1 MSTHSPD
8 RSIDRSQISKHPYS
22 PSIASSVSSAS
33 SIFSLAASVSSVAS
47 SIASLT
53 SIQSSE
59 GVLYLGDIERH
70 AWSQEQRSKEDARQ
84 SVSART
90 LRVPPPAVEQR
101 PHQRRTQRCSEVNRA
116 TCPSEPCPMPPV
128 PTLVRQAERKTNF
141 VDNLVDSAAQIV
153 ETIWPTYMNGKAEAS
168 AGKGVLPLRTFIQ
181 ETLRRSR
188 TSYSTL
194 QVALYYLIIVR
205 PHIPKGDFSD
215 MSQENAQQ
223 MRALQCGR
231 RMFLAALILASKYLQ
246 DRNYSARAWSR
257 ISGLQTTE
265 ININEMAFLD
275 AVHWR
280 LHISETIFQKW
291 TDLVVKY
298 TSGSGGPGSPS
309 DEARKAE
316 WSRLIVKLTPELN
329 TEEDNLG
336 KAHGTKRAPE
346 AVPQKVIVPAATCH
360 MSAETESRHMTPVPD
375 PAPVT
380 QLATASVTSSTT
392 TIPKVTVSS
401 LLSSPQHQSLPLPTL
416 EPEPQNTSFKSFPQS
431 TRLATISPLK
441 TPAVRFGS
449 GKAMSSAAAAAQM
462 NQLQRYTTEDLTLLS
477 KKCLA
482 RSGGE
487 KARRLSSAVRSA
499 MCSSSSTR
507 RSSLSCSMT
516 SSPETLNDSDSSTS
530 SSPFAFSRSS
540 SISSASSFDSVGSL
554 DARRRCNKTSQ
565 VISPAITP
573 AQRGS
578 AKDTGLDTPTPSPPR
593 YLSLRPKASKEFG
606 PEVNSGT
613 KSPLS
618 YCRKRRI
625 CELAL
630 PIQEID
636 NGVSPNL
643 SSGMTPQMK
652 VQLQMRTPPLN
663 NGLGPK
669 RLRCGAMEPSVLILP
684 NRRGSQGEVL

>member
-8 RSIDRSQISKHPYS
+8 PSIDRSRIAKHPYS
-22 PSIASSVSSAS
+22 PSVASSVSSSAS
-33 SIFSLAASVSSVAS
+33 SIFSLTTSVSSVAS

-53 SIQSSE
+53 SSE
-59 GVLYLGDIERH
+59 GILYLGDIERH
-70 AWSQEQRSKEDARQ
+70 AWSQEQRSKEDVRQ
-84 SVSART
+84 SVSTRA

-101 PHQRRTQRCSEVNRA
+101 HQRRTQRCAEVNRS

-257 ISGLQTTE
+257 ISGLQIEE

-298 TSGSGGPGSPS
+298 ASGSGGPGSPS

-316 WSRLIVKLTPELN
+316 WSRLVVKLTPELN
-329 TEEDNLG
+329 IEGDNVG
-336 KAHGTKRAPE
+336 KEHCTKRAPE
-346 AVPQKVIVPAATCH
+346 VVPQKVAIPAAACH
-360 MSAETESRHMTPVPD
+360 MSAETESGCTTPTPT
-375 PAPVT
+375 PAPVI
-380 QLATASVTSSTT
+380 QLATTSATSSITA
-392 TIPKVTVSS
+392 ILKVTISS
-401 LLSSPQHQSLPLPTL
+401 LLSSPQNHTLPLPTL
-416 EPEPQNTSFKSFPQS
+416 EPEPHNTSFKSLPQS
-431 TRLATISPLK
+431 TQLAALSTISPLK
-441 TPAVRFGS
+441 TPAVRLES
-449 GKAMSSAAAAAQM
+449 GNAMSSAASAAQM
-462 NQLQRYTTEDLTLLS
+462 NQLQRCMTEDMAFLS
-477 KKCLA
+477 RKCPA

-487 KARRLSSAVRSA
+487 NARPTSAVRST
-499 MCSSSSTR
+499 MLTQ
-507 RSSLSCSMT
+507 RSSLSCSMS

-540 SISSASSFDSVGSL
+540 SISSASSLDSVGSL
-554 DARRRCNKTSQ
+554 DAKRRCNKTSR
-565 VISPAITP
+565 VISAAIAP
-573 AQRGS
+573 AQRDS
-578 AKDTGLDTPTPSPPR
+578 AKDTGLNTPTPSPPR
-593 YLSLRPKASKEFG
+593 YLSLRPKASKEFV
-606 PEVNSGT
+606 PEVSAGA
-613 KSPLS
+613 KHSPLS

-625 CELAL
+625 CELVL
-630 PIQEID
+630 PIPEID

-669 RLRCGAMEPSVLILP
+669 RLRCGAIEPSVLVLP
-684 NRRGSQGEVL
+684 NRRGSQEEVL

>member
-1 MSTHSPD
+1 MDFYQEPFD
-8 RSIDRSQISKHPYS
+8 IMVAKYS
-22 PSIASSVSSAS
+22 PS
-33 SIFSLAASVSSVAS
+33 FC
-47 SIASLT
+47 
-53 SIQSSE
+53 
-59 GVLYLGDIERH
+59 
-70 AWSQEQRSKEDARQ
+70 SK
-84 SVSART
+84 
-90 LRVPPPAVEQR
+90 
-101 PHQRRTQRCSEVNRA
+101 
-116 TCPSEPCPMPPV
+116 
-128 PTLVRQAERKTNF
+128 
-141 VDNLVDSAAQIV
+141 DSAAQIV

-280 LHISETIFQKW
+280 LHISEIIFQKW

-329 TEEDNLG
+329 IEDNIG
-336 KAHGTKRAPE
+336 KTHGTKRTSE
-346 AVPQKVIVPAATCH
+346 VVQQKVATPAAAACH
-360 MSAETESRHMTPVPD
+360 MSAETESGCTTPIPN

-380 QLATASVTSSTT
+380 QLASVSVTLSTA
-392 TIPKVTVSS
+392 TIPKVTASS
-401 LLSSPQHQSLPLPTL
+401 LLSLPNQSLPLPTL
-416 EPEPQNTSFKSFPQS
+416 EPEPQNVSSKTFPQS
-431 TRLATISPLK
+431 TRLAALSTISLLK
-441 TPAVRFGS
+441 TPAVRLGS
-449 GKAMSSAAAAAQM
+449 GNAMSSAAAAAQT
-462 NQLQRYTTEDLTLLS
+462 NQLQRCTTEDIAFLS
-477 KKCLA
+477 RRCPLG
-482 RSGGE
+482 SSGE
-487 KARRLSSAVRSA
+487 KVLLP
-499 MCSSSSTR
+499 SSSTMLTKH
-507 RSSLSCSMT
+507 SSLSCSMT
-516 SSPETLNDSDSSTS
+516 SSPDTLNDSDSSTS
-530 SSPFAFSRSS
+530 SSPFASSRSS
-540 SISSASSFDSVGSL
+540 SISSASSFDSVGSH
-554 DARRRCNKTSQ
+554 CNKTSR
-565 VISPAITP
+565 VISSAITP
-573 AQRGS
+573 AQRNS
-578 AKDTGLDTPTPSPPR
+578 MKDTGLNTPTPSPPR
-593 YLSLRPKASKEFG
+593 YLPLRPKVSKEFS
-606 PEVNSGT
+606 PEANSGVK

-618 YCRKRRI
+618 HCRKRRI

-630 PIQEID
+630 PIPEID

-663 NGLGPK
+663 NGLGSK
-669 RLRCGAMEPSVLILP
+669 RLRCGAMEPSVLALP
-684 NRRGSQGEVL
+684 NRRGSQEEVL

>member
-1 MSTHSPD
+1 MSTHGPD
-8 RSIDRSQISKHPYS
+8 RIDRPNHPYS
-22 PSIASSVSSAS
+22 PSIASSSAS

-70 AWSQEQRSKEDARQ
+70 AWSQEQRSKEDVRQ
-84 SVSART
+84 SVSTRT
-90 LRVPPPAVEQR
+90 LRVPPPTVEQR
-101 PHQRRTQRCSEVNRA
+101 QNQRRTQRCAEVNRA

-215 MSQENAQQ
+215 MSQDNAQQ

-280 LHISETIFQKW
+280 LHISETVFQKW

-329 TEEDNLG
+329 IELDNVG
-336 KAHGTKRAPE
+336 KAQSTKRAPE
-346 AVPQKVIVPAATCH
+346 IVPQKVVVPAATCH
-360 MSAETESRHMTPVPD
+360 MSAETESGRTTPVPN

-380 QLATASVTSSTT
+380 QLATTSVTSTT
-392 TIPKVTVSS
+392 TVPKVTVSS
-401 LLSSPQHQSLPLPTL
+401 LLSSPPLPLPTL
-416 EPEPQNTSFKSFPQS
+416 EPELQNTAFKPFPQS
-431 TRLATISPLK
+431 TRLAALPTISPLK

-449 GKAMSSAAAAAQM
+449 EKAMSSAAAAAQM
-462 NQLQRYTTEDLTLLS
+462 NQLQRCTAEDLTFLS
-477 KKCLA
+477 RKCLA

-487 KARRLSSAVRSA
+487 KARRPSSAVRST
-499 MCSSSSTR
+499 MCSSSTR
-507 RSSLSCSMT
+507 RSSLCCSMT
-516 SSPETLNDSDSSTS
+516 SSPETLNDSDSSAS

-540 SISSASSFDSVGSL
+540 SISSASSFDSVRSL
-554 DARRRCNKTSQ
+554 DARRRCNKSSL

-573 AQRGS
+573 AQRDS
-578 AKDTGLDTPTPSPPR
+578 ANDTGLDTPTPSPPR
-593 YLSLRPKASKEFG
+593 YLSLRPKASKGFG
-606 PEVNSGT
+606 SEVNSGT
-613 KSPLS
+613 KKSPLS

-625 CELAL
+625 CDLAL
-630 PIQEID
+630 PIPEID

-643 SSGMTPQMK
+643 SSGMTPHLK

-663 NGLGPK
+663 SGLGPK
-669 RLRCGAMEPSVLILP
+669 RLRCGAMEPSALILP
-684 NRRGSQGEVL
+684 IRRGLQEEEVQ